1 MDSSGYGKG
10 AGSDGVPAWEDSS
23 WTDETLPMGLRK
35 ELLDR
40 ELQKYIAKKQ
50 TARPAAS
57 SSEARADRGS
67 SGVGH
72 PQADAPSQDDH
83 GG

>member
-1 MDSSGYGKG
+1 MDITGSGNRPD
-10 AGSDGVPAWEDSS
+10 AGGTAAWEDSS

-50 TARPAAS
+50 HARPAAS
-57 SSEARADRGS
+57 SPEAAT
-67 SGVGH
+67 GH
-72 PQADAPSQDDH
+72 PQADTPSGDDH
-83 GG
+83 AG